1 MHDVKDKLLAVLPK
15 VKSGRVVMPCGAT
28 PKDCPTHRGGHLK
41 VEHHPPRCQPI
52 YCRPILMSLQELAPL
67 QRLPLP

>member
-28 PKDCPTHRGGHLK
+28 PKDCPIHRGGRLK
-41 VEHHPPRCQPI
+41 AGRLWCQQSSRHPSSMN
-52 YCRPILMSLQELAPL
+52 LLELAQIL
-67 QRLPLP
+67 R